1 MAWVS
6 RCRRAH
12 PKEMQMPYSYTLT
25 AIIPALPEEVYEAWL
40 DSLGHSEMTG
50 SAATTS
56 DQVGAEV
63 SAWEGY
69 ITGRNLELVPGER
82 IVQSWRT
89 SEFGDEHEDSVI
101 TLSLE
106 PVEGGTLLTLEH
118 SNVPDEQKSYEE
130 GGWEA
135 NYFEPMIAYF
145 SELEEE
151 EAEEPQREQAP
162 PQTVPRQ
169 KAPKGGGK
177 KSAAKASPPGKPAKR
192 RAASARKPKR
202 AAAAKQ
208 SKAPAPRAKAAAK
221 KAKAK
226 ARHAKARAAGKASAR
241 KKPARGKRN

>member
-1 MAWVS
+1 
-6 RCRRAH
+6 
-12 PKEMQMPYSYTLT
+12 MPYSYTLT
-25 AIIPALPEEVYEAWL
+25 ATIPASPEEIYDAWL

-50 SAATTS
+50 SPATMS

-69 ITGRNLELVPGER
+69 ITGRNIELVPGER

-89 SEFGDEHEDSVI
+89 SEFNDEHEDSVI
-101 TLSLE
+101 TLVLE

-130 GGWEA
+130 GGWES

-145 SELEEE
+145 SELEDD
-151 EAEEPQREQAP
+151 AEEPQPEPAP
-162 PQTVPRQ
+162 PPKTVPKR
-169 KAPKGGGK
+169 KAPKSSRA
-177 KSAAKASPPGKPAKR
+177 KSGAKASSGKTAKQ
-192 RAASARKPKR
+192 RAASSGKRKR

-208 SKAPAPRAKAAAK
+208 SKRPAPRAKAAVK

-226 ARHAKARAAGKASAR
+226 ARPAKARASGKTGAR
-241 KKPARGKRN
+241 KKPSRSKRK

>member
-1 MAWVS
+1 
-6 RCRRAH
+6 
-12 PKEMQMPYSYTLT
+12 MPYSYTLT
-25 AIIPALPEEVYEAWL
+25 ATIPASPEEIYDAWL

-50 SAATTS
+50 SPATMS
-56 DQVGAEV
+56 DQIGAAV

-69 ITGRNLELVPGER
+69 ITGRNLELIPGAR

-101 TLSLE
+101 TVILE

-130 GGWEA
+130 GGWES

-145 SELEEE
+145 TELEE
-151 EAEEPQREQAP
+151 EAEEPEAAEPP
-162 PQTVPRQ
+162 PQPSPER
-169 KAPKGGGK
+169 KAPKRGGK
-177 KSAAKASPPGKPAKR
+177 TSLRKAAKRPAAGAGKV
-192 RAASARKPKR
+192 KR

-208 SKAPAPRAKAAAK
+208 SKKPASRAKPAAK

-226 ARHAKARAAGKASAR
+226 ARPAKARAAGKTSAR
-241 KKPARGKRN
+241 KKPTRGKRK

>member
-1 MAWVS
+1 
-6 RCRRAH
+6 
-12 PKEMQMPYSYTLT
+12 MPYSYTLT
-25 AIIPALPEEVYEAWL
+25 ATIPASPEEIYDAWL
-40 DSLGHSEMTG
+40 DSFGHSEMTG
-50 SAATTS
+50 SPATMS

-89 SEFGDEHEDSVI
+89 SEFEEEHGDSVI
-101 TLSLE
+101 TLTLE

-151 EAEEPQREQAP
+151 EAEEPEQQAP
-162 PQTVPRQ
+162 PQTAPRH
-169 KAPKGGGK
+169 KAAKGGGK
-177 KSAAKASPPGKPAKR
+177 KSAATATPGKPAKR
-192 RAASARKPKR
+192 RAGAARKPKPAASARQPKR

-226 ARHAKARAAGKASAR
+226 ARPAKARAAGKPSAR
-241 KKPARGKRN
+241 KKPARGKRK